1 MRTKFLA
8 LVALLFGMASCQNDP
23 EIVNP
28 TVGDEVDFQLA
39 VGVPELNTRAAEN
52 GTNDTLNNAN
62 SAYGAIDY
70 LQGVERGDD
79 YRTDWS
85 DVDIRYSLEV
95 YDKADSYTDAVPVKD
110 RQVII
115 VDEYEP
121 VAFNLRLVPDREYH
135 FVVFADFVP
144 NGSKV
149 EEVGK
154 TLTEHHRELGLHH
167 TIDGNLGKITIKA
180 DGINDECTDAYFAT
194 KDITISNSA
203 AQDIELKRPYG
214 KVRVIAT
221 DLNQL
226 NINVDPAAVV
236 VTYDE
241 YHPNAFNA
249 VTGKIDGKY
258 EPKEYVSVYNDG
270 VCKLVDD
277 THTGLANHFYTAG
290 YDNYNPYGTV
300 NENGVER
307 HTHMTLFT
315 DYILAN
321 EQQSPIHFTMDVY
334 QTAMKNGEEYEF
346 SNLIKSTDF
355 NTEIPIQ
362 RNFLTTI
369 VGNVLT
375 TATEIKVTID
385 DNFANNEGET
395 QEHKILAT
403 LITGGK
409 YVLTRDLVINTP
421 TTMNDNVE
429 AIIDLNG
436 YELRY
441 EGNDIMSRIGN
452 GSKLIIKGDKDGSSL
467 VSTDYIASANA
478 NGEIHIY
485 SGDYTAATT
494 CFNANGG
501 KVYIYGGSFQVT
513 PSEYGSTYLLNH
525 VDAEKDNGLIEVSGG
540 VFYDYNPEES
550 YSENPAMNFVKDG
563 YSTIYDDTNNS
574 YSVVAAID
582 YEVDEN
588 SKTVYA
594 YSADGL
600 LKWSWLVA
608 NDSPTWSVKVMRDI
622 TMPMNTVEE
631 DAANKTFKYTTTDIT
646 IGADGKPS
654 GSNWKQVGTY
664 QPLNKYIDAVVD
676 GNNKTISNLTMY
688 SENLITGFVG
698 YSDNIEVKNL
708 TFNNATIYST
718 NSYVSPISY
727 AEDGSYIHNVHV
739 KNSFIRGASYVAGIA
754 AEAMDH
760 YDDEENHPYVTEF
773 MTGTRQKLMPLVT
786 LENCTTDANT
796 SILGTSTTVGGIV
809 GQGYGCMI
817 INCHNKANVTG
828 AGYTGGVAGY
838 LRDYF
843 HNQYGYIVNC
853 SSTDC
858 TIKSSGARTGG
869 IVGYLMEG
877 HNGHAWIVGCYSNSI
892 IECTKSNTGS
902 LVGQV
907 NGTNKVLG
915 CYAVST
921 LGTVGNSNNSNNY
934 PYSFSFADAASVTA
948 EAVEKMN
955 EGIAEYNAFAA
966 GYTFPAAPVSARP
979 MVLPQLNKSW
989 TWTNGNYPVLQ

>member
-203 AQDIELKRPYG
+203 AQDMELKRPYG
-214 KVRVIAT
+214 KLRVIAT

-290 YDNYNPYGTV
+290 YDNYDPYGTV

-321 EQQSPIHFTMDVY
+321 EQQAPIHFTMDVY
-334 QTAMKNGEEYEF
+334 QTATPKGEGYEF

-385 DNFANNEGET
+385 DNFSGNN
-395 QEHKILAT
+395 
-403 LITGGK
+403 
-409 YVLTRDLVINTP
+409 VVP
-421 TTMNDNVE
+421 T
-429 AIIDLNG
+429 
-436 YELRY
+436 
-441 EGNDIMSRIGN
+441 
-452 GSKLIIKGDKDGSSL
+452 
-467 VSTDYIASANA
+467 
-478 NGEIHIY
+478 
-485 SGDYTAATT
+485 
-494 CFNANGG
+494 
-501 KVYIYGGSFQVT
+501 
-513 PSEYGSTYLLNH
+513 
-525 VDAEKDNGLIEVSGG
+525 
-540 VFYDYNPEES
+540 
-550 YSENPAMNFVKDG
+550 
-563 YSTIYDDTNNS
+563 
-574 YSVVAAID
+574 ID
-582 YEVDEN
+582 YEVDET

-594 YSADGL
+594 YTADGL

-608 NDSPTWSVKVMRDI
+608 NDSPTWSVKVMSNI
-622 TMPMNTVEE
+622 TMPMFTVEE
-631 DAANKTFKYTTTDIT
+631 DAANETFKYTTTVIT
-646 IGADGKPS
+646 IDADGKPS